1 MRRGQSDLTLPLALL
16 LVTIAFAAYFPATSA
31 GFIWDDDVYVQ
42 NNSTLRSADGLRQIW
57 FELRATPQ
65 YYPMVHST
73 YWIEYRLWGSSPAG
87 YHLVNILLHVL
98 GSLLLWRVLLLV
110 RLPAAWF
117 AAAIFALHPVHVES
131 VAWITERKNVLSG
144 VFYLASALLYLR
156 FALGDGRVSRKTYFG
171 ALLLFVCALLS
182 KTVACSL
189 PAVLWLVLWW
199 KRERW
204 RWKDGLSLLP
214 FFVVGIGL
222 GLLTVWLEKYHVG
235 AVGEEWNLSA
245 IERCLIAG
253 RALWFYVGK
262 LIWPAE
268 LVFIYPRWTIDAGAA
283 WQYVFPAAWAALI
296 VALWILKR
304 RIGRGPLTAVLIFS
318 GTLVPALG
326 FFDVYPMRFSFVA
339 DHFQYLASIGLIVL
353 FAAGSR
359 WALGRLSMRSKRT
372 TWACAGIVLIA
383 LGALTWRQTRAYA
396 NLETLYGDTIRRN
409 PKAWMA
415 HLNLGLELERQG
427 RLGDAITHYRESLEI
442 NPELATA
449 HNALGVAV
457 EKTGAGVQALDH
469 FRQALILRPE
479 YAIARYNLANTLRSM
494 DRTAEAIEQYRKS
507 IEIDPGI
514 AMVHSNLGTALKSRG
529 EFAEAAVAYR
539 RALELN
545 PGLAIVHHNLGNALG
560 AMGDFDDAT
569 EHFRRALAIEPER
582 ADTLGNLGFA
592 LLQQGRLEAALQP
605 LRMAI
610 RLDADRP
617 RALYRAAW
625 ILATHPDARIR
636 SGAEAVA
643 LAERAC
649 TLTRNQDASAL
660 DALAAAYAEI
670 GSFDRAVAVAQ
681 MAADRSRA
689 LDLPDVQARL
699 ALYEQG
705 KPFRSSEGKR

>member
-1 MRRGQSDLTLPLALL
+1 MNRRQPDVTLPLALL
-16 LVTIAFAAYFPATSA
+16 LATIALAAYFPAASA

-42 NNSTLRSADGLRQIW
+42 NNSTLRSVDGLRQIW

-73 YWIEYRLWGSSPAG
+73 YWIEYRLWGTSPAG
-87 YHLVNILLHVL
+87 YHVVNILLHVL
-98 GSLLLWRVLLLV
+98 GSLLLWRVLLTV

-144 VFYLASALLYLR
+144 VFYLASALFYLR
-156 FALGDGRVSRKTYFG
+156 FALDDRRASPRTYV
-171 ALLLFVCALLS
+171 ASLLLFVCALLS

-204 RWKDGLSLLP
+204 RWRDGLFLAP
-214 FFVVGIGL
+214 FFAVGTAA
-222 GLLTVWLEKYHVG
+222 GLLTLWLEKHHVG
-235 AVGEEWNLSA
+235 AVGEDWNLSL

-262 LIWPAE
+262 LFWPAD

-283 WQYVFPAAWAALI
+283 WQYVFPAAWAATL
-296 VALWILKR
+296 VLLWTFR
-304 RIGRGPLTAVLIFS
+304 RRVGRGPLTAVLIFS

-339 DHFQYLASIGLIVL
+339 DHFQYLASIGVIAL

-359 WALGRLSMRSKRT
+359 WALDRFPKRSREISL
-372 TWACAGIVLIA
+372 ACAGIVLVA
-383 LGALTWRQTRAYA
+383 LGTLTWRQARAYA
-396 NLETLYGDTIRRN
+396 DLETLYRDTIRHN
-409 PKAWMA
+409 PQAWMA

-427 RLGDAITHYRESLEI
+427 RLGDAIARYRKSLEI

-457 EKTGAGVQALDH
+457 EKQGSKREAIDH

-479 YAIARYNLANTLRSM
+479 YAIAHYNLGNTMRSM
-494 DRTAEAIEQYRKS
+494 NRTAEAIEHYRKS

-529 EFAEAAVAYR
+529 ELAEAVKAYR

-545 PGLAIVHHNLGNALG
+545 PGLAIVQHNLGNALG
-560 AMGDFDDAT
+560 AMGDVAGAA
-569 EHFRRALAIEPER
+569 EHFRLALALDPER

-592 LLQQGRLEAALQP
+592 LLQQDRLEEALQR
-605 LRMAI
+605 LRQAI
-610 RLDADRP
+610 RLEPDRP

-625 ILATHPDARIR
+625 ILATHPDAGIR
-636 SGAEAVA
+636 DGAEAVR

-649 TLTRNQDASAL
+649 TLTRNQDPSAL
-660 DALAAAYAEI
+660 DALAAAYAEQ
-670 GSFDRAVAVAQ
+670 GRFDQAVAVAQ
-681 MAADRSRA
+681 AAVERSRGPERPA
-689 LDLPDVQARL
+689 VSGRL
-699 ALYEQG
+699 ALYRRG
-705 KPFRSSEGKR
+705 KPFRASVGER